1 MMDSKTF
8 VNLLALAVQTGASDV
23 HLQVGNAPGVRLRGE
38 LMNVTMPALT
48 DDDIQSVIGFVI
60 KDPTE
65 REKIK
70 SLRDF
75 DGSFEIPKLARFRVN
90 IMKTQGRYGV
100 VLRVVPLLVPTIES
114 LGLPSALKKIAAM
127 QRGLVLVTGVTG
139 SGKSSTLAAMID
151 YLNTIFPLHILT
163 VEDPIEFVH
172 TAKRSRVT
180 QREVGRDTDS
190 FSLALRAALRQ
201 DPDVILVGEMRD
213 QETIDIALK
222 AAETGHMVLSTV
234 HTTDAIK
241 TIGRL
246 VSVFPPAEQK
256 MVRQRL
262 SENLAAT
269 ISQRLIPRLDKK
281 GMVAGQEVMINNTA
295 IAECIANPDL
305 TGGMNEYIEKSYEED
320 GSGGRTFEQHLVE
333 LYMNKMIS
341 LDSAKEFASNANDLE
356 RNLLYGGKNQEA
368 PKMGDQIELDRP
380 RSADKD
386 TDVDETD
393 EVA

>member
-1 MMDSKTF
+1 MDSKTF
-8 VNLLALAVQTGASDV
+8 VNLLALAVKNGASDV
-23 HLQVGNAPGVRLRGE
+23 HLQVGSSPAVRLRGE
-38 LMNVTMPALT
+38 LANVTMGSLT
-48 DDDIQSVIGFVI
+48 DDDIQAVIEFVI
-60 KDPTE
+60 KDPME
-65 REKIK
+65 REKVK
-70 SLRDF
+70 GLRDY
-75 DGSFEIPKLARFRVN
+75 DGSFEVPKLARFRVN

-100 VLRVVPLLVPTIES
+100 VLRVVPLNVPTIES

-151 YLNTIFPLHILT
+151 YLNSTYPLHILT
-163 VEDPIEFVH
+163 IEDPVEFIHVG
-172 TAKRSRVT
+172 KRARVT
-180 QREVGRDTDS
+180 QREVGRDTEN

-246 VSVFPPAEQK
+246 ISVFPPAEQK
-256 MVRQRL
+256 MARLRL

-269 ISQRLIPRLDKK
+269 ISQRLIPRADKK
-281 GMVAGQEVMINNTA
+281 GMVAGQEIMINNTA
-295 IAECIANPDL
+295 IAECIANPDM
-305 TGGMNEYIEKSYEED
+305 TGGMNEYIEKSYQED
-320 GSGGRTFEQHLVE
+320 GSGGGTFEQHLVE
-333 LYMNKMIS
+333 LYMRRMIT
-341 LDSAKEFASNANDLE
+341 LDSAKEFASNASDLE
-356 RNLLYGGKNQEA
+356 RNLLYGGKSQETPRMTA
-368 PKMGDQIELDRP
+368 QIELDHQKL
-380 RSADKD
+380 SDKD
-386 TDVDETD
+386 DEEGK